1 MSRAAA
7 AFFGVLGFVCAPLFA
22 QSEQLSVG
30 AYSDTVSVGYV
41 MIPFTALGPHGLPI
55 TDLRR
60 NEIKLLVDGDPVRSD
75 MFEKALE
82 TPVSFTIL
90 LDCSG
95 SMALAGKMDAAMAAV
110 GALIAHR
117 RPGDDFSLYVFDDS
131 GEHEVVPFT
140 ENPARITAALTNIH
154 PYGKTAFFDA
164 LAKMPERSKLG
175 RNPSRAIILLSDGID
190 NNSTLSRADLE
201 RMLEGISVPIY
212 SLGIREAYE
221 GEKLDP
227 KHPNESLSDIEL
239 LDDVA
244 TLTGGRMFLGE
255 RPNELAQ
262 AVATLES
269 HLRAQYLIGFVPTG
283 KGAVKYRRI
292 SLKLAGGR
300 IRSVHVR
307 AGYMGTEPPR
317 SR

>member
-7 AFFGVLGFVCAPLFA
+7 VFSCVLMLLCTPLFA
-22 QSEQLSVG
+22 QSEQVSG

-41 MIPFTALGPHGLPI
+41 MIPFTALESHGLPI

-60 NEIKLLVDGDPVRSD
+60 NEFKLLVDGDPVRSD
-75 MFEKALE
+75 MFEKSLE
-82 TPVSFTIL
+82 EPVSFTIL
-90 LDCSG
+90 LDSSG
-95 SMALAGKMDAAMAAV
+95 SMALAGKMDAARAAI

-117 RPGDDFSLYVFDDS
+117 RPGDDFSFYVFAES
-131 GEHEVVPFT
+131 EAHELVPFT
-140 ENPARITAALTNIH
+140 QDPAKITNALKDVH

-190 NNSTLSRADLE
+190 NNSKLTRADLE
-201 RMLEGISVPIY
+201 RMLEGIAVPIY
-212 SLGIREAYE
+212 SLGIRSAAE

-227 KHPNESLSDIEL
+227 KHPNEALSDIEL
-239 LDDVA
+239 LDEVA

-255 RPNELAQ
+255 HPNELSK
-262 AVATLES
+262 AVATLET
-269 HLRAQYLIGFVPTG
+269 HLRAQYLIGFTPTG

-300 IRSVHVR
+300 IHSVRVR